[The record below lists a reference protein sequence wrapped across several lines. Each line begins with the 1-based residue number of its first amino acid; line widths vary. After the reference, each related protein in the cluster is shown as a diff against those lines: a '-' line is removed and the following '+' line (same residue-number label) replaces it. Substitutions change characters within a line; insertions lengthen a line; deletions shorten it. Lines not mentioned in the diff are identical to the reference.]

1 MVLPDRETLE
11 KRTPTQSEMRGI
23 RMHRVST
30 ICLILAS
37 LLFTHF
43 PTHAGDAR
51 DLRRNDAAQIDAM
64 IHAYDRPDAPGI
76 SVMVVRDH
84 MVVYKKACGLADVE
98 ARVPNTTN
106 TNFRLASVTK
116 QFTAMAILILME
128 RGKLSLESRLVD
140 FFPDFP
146 AYGREITIR
155 QLLNHTSG
163 LPDYAALIPAGQEQ
177 QLSDNDVLRILKQ
190 PTKGDFL
197 PGSKFEYSN
206 SGYVVLGLIAAKVS
220 RKSFARFL
228 EESIFQPL
236 GMSSTVAYEPGIS
249 TVKNRAYG
257 YTPSGKTFRRTD
269 QSLTSATLGD
279 GGIYSSVE
287 DLYRWDQALN
297 TTKLVGTKT
306 LEQAFSPGNFG
317 KGQTSNYGFGWFLD
331 TVGGIRAASHG
342 GTTVG
347 FRNHIVRLPDE
358 KFTVIVLMNRS
369 DGVPAEIANNIA
381 RNYCPD
387 FAGSPRLR

>member
-1 MVLPDRETLE
+1 
-11 KRTPTQSEMRGI
+11 MR
-23 RMHRVST
+23 RVSS
-30 ICLILAS
+30 ICLIVAS
-37 LLFTHF
+37 FLFTQF

-51 DLRRNDAAQIDAM
+51 DLHKNDADRIDAM
-64 IHAYDRPDAPGI
+64 IDVYDRPDAPGI
-76 SVMVVRDH
+76 SVIVIKDRTVL
-84 MVVYKKACGLADVE
+84 YKKAYGLADVE
-98 ARVPNTTN
+98 ARVTNTTN

-128 RGKLSLESRLVD
+128 RGKLGLESHLAD
-140 FFPDFP
+140 FLPDFP

-155 QLLNHTSG
+155 HLLNHTSG
-163 LPDYAALIPAGQEQ
+163 LPDYAALMPADQKE
-177 QLSDNDVLRILKQ
+177 QLSDEDVLRILKQ
-190 PTKGDFL
+190 QTKGDFR
-197 PGSKFEYSN
+197 PGSKFAYSN

-220 RKSFARFL
+220 GKSFARFL

-249 TVKNRAYG
+249 TVKHRAYG
-257 YTPSGKTFRRTD
+257 YTPSGKTFQRTD

-287 DLYRWDQALN
+287 DLYHWDQALN
-297 TTKLVGTKT
+297 TTKLIHATT
-306 LEQAFSPGNFG
+306 LKQAFSPGNLEN
-317 KGQTSNYGFGWFLD
+317 GQMSNYGFGWFVD

-342 GTTVG
+342 GGTVG

-358 KFTVIVLMNRS
+358 KLTVIVLMNRS

-381 RNYCPD
+381 RKYCPN
-387 FAGSPRLR
+387 FTGSLGRP

>member
-1 MVLPDRETLE
+1 
-11 KRTPTQSEMRGI
+11 MR
-23 RMHRVST
+23 RVST
-30 ICLILAS
+30 TRLIVAS
-37 LLFTHF
+37 LLFTNF

-51 DLRRNDAAQIDAM
+51 DLHWNDADRIDAI
-64 IHAYDRPDAPGI
+64 IHVYDRPDAPGI
-76 SVMVVRDH
+76 SVIVIKDRMVL
-84 MVVYKKACGLADVE
+84 YKKAYGLADVE
-98 ARVPNTTN
+98 ARVTNTTN

-116 QFTAMAILILME
+116 QFTAMAILILIE
-128 RGKLSLESRLVD
+128 RGKLSLESHLAD

-163 LPDYAALIPAGQEQ
+163 LPDYEALMPADQKE
-177 QLSDNDVLRILKQ
+177 QLSDEDVLRILEQ
-190 PTKGDFL
+190 PTKGNFR
-197 PGSKFEYSN
+197 PGAKFKYSN

-220 RKSFARFL
+220 GKSFARFL

-257 YTPSGKTFRRTD
+257 YAPSGKTFRRSD
-269 QSLTSATLGD
+269 QDLTSATLGD

-287 DLYRWDQALN
+287 DLYHWDQALN
-297 TTKLVGTKT
+297 TTKLVRATT
-306 LEQAFSPGNFG
+306 LKQAFSPGNYG
-317 KGQTSNYGFGWFLD
+317 NGQTSNYGFGWFVD
-331 TVGGIRAASHG
+331 TVGGIRAAAHAG
-342 GTTVG
+342 GNLG

-358 KFTVIVLMNRS
+358 KLTVIVLMNRS
-369 DGVPAEIANNIA
+369 DGVPAEIADNIA

-387 FAGSPRLR
+387 FTGSPRLR

>member
-1 MVLPDRETLE
+1 
-11 KRTPTQSEMRGI
+11 MRRVWTI
-23 RMHRVST
+23 RLM
-30 ICLILAS
+30 LAS
-37 LLFTHF
+37 LLFTNS

-51 DLRRNDAAQIDAM
+51 NLHQNDVARIDAM
-64 IHAYDRPDAPGI
+64 IHAYDSPDAPGI
-76 SVMVVRDH
+76 SVIVVKDH
-84 MVVYKKACGLADVE
+84 TVLYKKAYGLADVE
-98 ARVPNTTN
+98 AVVPNTTK

-128 RGKLSLESRLVD
+128 RGKLSLESHLVD

-163 LPDYAALIPAGQEQ
+163 LPDYAALIPADQKQ
-177 QLSDNDVLRILKQ
+177 QLSDEDVLHILKQ
-190 PTKGDFL
+190 ATKGEFR

-220 RKSFARFL
+220 GMSFARFL
-228 EESIFQPL
+228 EESIFQPV
-236 GMSSTVAYEPGIS
+236 GMSSTLAYEPGIS
-249 TVKNRAYG
+249 TIKNRAYG

-287 DLYRWDQALN
+287 DLYYWDQALN
-297 TTKLVGTKT
+297 TTTLVRAKT
-306 LEQAFSPGNFG
+306 LEQAFSPGNYG
-317 KGQTSNYGFGWFLD
+317 NGQTSKYGFGWFVD
-331 TVGGIRAASHG
+331 TVRGIRAASHG
-342 GTTVG
+342 GSTVG

-358 KFTVIVLMNRS
+358 KLTVIVLMNRS
-369 DGVPAEIANNIA
+369 DGVPSEIADKIA
-381 RNYCPD
+381 RSYCPD
-387 FAGSPRLR
+387 FAASPRLP